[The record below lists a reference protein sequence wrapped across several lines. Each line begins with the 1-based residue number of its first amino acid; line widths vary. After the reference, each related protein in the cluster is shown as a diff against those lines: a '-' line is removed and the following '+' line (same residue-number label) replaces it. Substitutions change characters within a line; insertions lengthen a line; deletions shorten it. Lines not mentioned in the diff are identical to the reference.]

1 MAKIGLNNLWYTHL
15 TEADDGTPTY
25 DGAKSFGKA
34 VSANVSISNNSATLY
49 ADDVLAE
56 SDTSFQSGTVTL
68 GVDDDREATF
78 ADVLGHEI
86 TEEGEVIRNANDT
99 APWVALGRIVVKMV
113 GNVRSYKV
121 EILNKVKFSEPSQED
136 QTKGESVE
144 FSTPEIEGT
153 IATLANGD
161 WSDSKVFTTKDE
173 AIAFIKATF
182 AAPIPPEPVG
192 TTYEVSYN
200 ANGGTGTIDPVT
212 VDAGESITV
221 DNGSTLTAPEDKT
234 FAGWALSAEATEA
247 TIAGGSSYTPTADV
261 ELFAVWADNV

>member
-1 MAKIGLNNLWYTHL
+1 MAKIGLNNLWYSHL
-15 TEADDGTPTY
+15 TEAQDGTPTY

-56 SDTSFQSGTVTL
+56 SDTSFQNGTVTL

-99 APWVALGRIVVKMV
+99 APWVGLGRIVVKMV
-113 GNVRSYKV
+113 NNVRVYKV

-144 FSTPEIEGT
+144 FATPEIEGT

-161 WSDSKVFTTKDE
+161 WSDSKTFSSKEE
-173 AIAFIKATF
+173 AIAFIQATF
-182 AAPIPPEPVG
+182 ADASSTFRVG
-192 TTYEVSYN
+192 YD
-200 ANGGTGTIDPVT
+200 ANGGTGTIASET
-212 VDAGESITV
+212 VNAGSSITV
-221 DNGSTLTAPEDKT
+221 NNGSTLTAPEGKT
-234 FAGWALSAEATEA
+234 FSGWALSSTATSA
-247 TIAGGSSYTPTADV
+247 TVEGGSTYTPTADV
-261 ELFAVWADNV
+261 TFYAVWETA

>member
-1 MAKIGLNNLWYTHL
+1 MAKIGLNNLWYAKL
-15 TEADDGTPTY
+15 TEAEDGTPNY
-25 DGAKSFGKA
+25 GGAKSFGKA
-34 VSANVSISNNSATLY
+34 ISANVSISNNSATLY

-78 ADVLGHEI
+78 ADLLGHEI
-86 TEEGEVIRNANDT
+86 TEEGNVTRNANDT
-99 APWVALGRIVVKMV
+99 APWVGLGRIVVKMV

-161 WSDSKVFTTKDE
+161 WSDSRVFTTKEE
-173 AIAFIKATF
+173 AIAYIKSVFQPT
-182 AAPIPPEPVG
+182 IPPEPVG
-192 TTYEVSYN
+192 TTYTVSYN
-200 ANGGTGTIDPVT
+200 ANGGTGSIVPQT
-212 VDAGESITV
+212 VDAGESVTV
-221 DNGSTLTAPEDKT
+221 SDGSTLTAPEGQT
-234 FAGWALSAEATEA
+234 FGGWALTADAEEA
-247 TIAGGSSYTPTADV
+247 TIEGGSSYTPAGDV
-261 ELFAVWADNV
+261 ELFAYWTEQV

>member
-1 MAKIGLNNLWYTHL
+1 MAKIGLNNLWYSKL
-15 TEADDGTPTY
+15 TENSDGTPYY

-34 VSANVSISNNSATLY
+34 VSANVSISNNSAALY

-86 TEEGEVIRNANDT
+86 SEEGEVVRNANDVS
-99 APWVALGRIVVKMV
+99 PWVGLGRIVVKMV
-113 GNVRSYKV
+113 NNVKLYKA
-121 EILNKVKFSEPSQED
+121 EIIYKIKFSEPSQEN

-161 WSDSKVFTTKDE
+161 WSTAKTFSSKE
-173 AIAFIKATF
+173 AALAFIQATF
-182 AAPIPPEPVG
+182 ASAQSTSRVV
-192 TTYEVSYN
+192 YD
-200 ANGGTGTIDPVT
+200 ANGGTGSVAAVT
-212 VDAGESITV
+212 VNAGSSITV
-221 DNGSTLTAPEDKT
+221 DTGSGLTAPEGYE
-234 FAGWALSAEATEA
+234 FAGWALSSTAPEA
-247 TIAGGSSYTPTADV
+247 TIEGGSSFTPTADTT
-261 ELFAVWADNV
+261 LYAVWVESEQT

>member
-1 MAKIGLNNLWYTHL
+1 MAKIGLNNLWYSKL
-15 TEADDGTPTY
+15 TEAQDGSPTY

-56 SDTSFQSGTVTL
+56 SDTSFQTGTVTL

-86 TEEGEVIRNANDT
+86 SEEGEVTRNANDI
-99 APWVALGRIVVKMV
+99 APWVGLGRIVVKMV
-113 GNVRSYKV
+113 NNVRLYKA
-121 EILNKVKFSEPSQED
+121 EILYKVKFSEPSQED

-161 WSDSKVFTTKDE
+161 WSDSKTFSSKE
-173 AIAFIKATF
+173 AALAFIQATF
-182 AAPIPPEPVG
+182 ASATSTFRVV
-192 TTYEVSYN
+192 YD
-200 ANGGTGTIDPVT
+200 ANGGTGSIASET
-212 VDAGESITV
+212 VNAGESITV
-221 DNGSTLTAPEDKT
+221 AAGTSLTAPEGYEFSGWALSSTAPEATIAAGSTLTPVADT
-234 FAGWALSAEATEA
+234 TLYAIWTATE
-247 TIAGGSSYTPTADV
+247 GD
-261 ELFAVWADNV
+261 